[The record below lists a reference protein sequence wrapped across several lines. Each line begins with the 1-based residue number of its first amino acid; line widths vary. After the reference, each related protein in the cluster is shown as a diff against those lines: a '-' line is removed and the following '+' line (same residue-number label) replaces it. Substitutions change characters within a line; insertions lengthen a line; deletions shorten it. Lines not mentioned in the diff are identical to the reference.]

1 MTSRQRRVARRSR
14 GKRGSIA
21 LGLGVIATIVVVA
34 ALGAGAWVLGVAAD
48 APELDE
54 LSPINQGRTST
65 VFAADG
71 TRLGVI
77 SSDIVRRPVKFNQ
90 IPKVV
95 RRATIAIE
103 DADFYDHGGINPSA
117 VIRAAIR
124 NAEEGE
130 VVEGGSTITQQ
141 LVKNLYTGQVDD
153 RDLKAKI
160 EEAKLAQEVESKL
173 TKNRILERYLN
184 TAAYGTNGGRT
195 AIGIDAAARQYFDK
209 RVGGL
214 KLKEAALLAGLP
226 QAPSLHNP
234 LLNRKAAKNRRND
247 VLRAMANEGYIKP
260 GRLEKLLDSGLG
272 INPTERYTRVKERYF
287 FDYVTQQLID
297 EYGTR
302 TVRRGGLEVHT
313 TIDLE
318 MQEQARRALESNLA
332 GVGPSGAIVT
342 TDARNGEILA
352 MVSNADYDDRQFNLA
367 AQGQRQPGS
376 AFKTMVL
383 TAALRQGADPN
394 RTSYNSRSPLVIND
408 PAVGRWEVNTFDG
421 SSGGRMSLRT
431 ATLKSDNTAY
441 AQLILDVGPDYV
453 RKTAERM
460 GITSKLNGYA
470 AEGIGGLEDGV
481 TPLEMANAYG
491 TLASGGVRNSP
502 NAITR
507 VEFPNGK
514 TDRLNASKSKRVFSD
529 GLAREVTDILA
540 ENIQSGTGTRAEIGC
555 PAAGKTG
562 TTDSFRDA
570 WFVGYTPRLS
580 TSVWVGYPDEQI
592 EMQTEFNGSSVAGGT
607 FPAQIWGDYM
617 NNVKGG
623 FCGAFPPV
631 EDGYKPGG
639 FSGRYASGSASSRG

>member
-1 MTSRQRRVARRSR
+1 MTARQRRVARRSR
-14 GKRGSIA
+14 GRRGSIA
-21 LGLGVIATIVVVA
+21 LGLGVVAAVVA
-34 ALGAGAWVLGVAAD
+34 VAAVSAGAWVLGVAAD

-54 LSPINQGRTST
+54 LKPINQGRTST
-65 VFAADG
+65 VYAADG

-77 SSDIVRRPVKFNQ
+77 SSDVIRRPVKFRD

-95 RRATIAIE
+95 RWATMAIE
-103 DADFYDHGGINPSA
+103 DADFYNHGGVNPTA
-117 VIRAAIR
+117 IMRAAIR

-141 LVKNLYTGQVDD
+141 LVKNLYTGQLAD

-160 EEAKLAQEVESKL
+160 EEAKLARELEQRF

-184 TAAYGTNGGRT
+184 TASYGTNNGRT

-234 LLNRKAAKNRRND
+234 LLNRKAAKNRRDD
-247 VLRAMANEGYIKP
+247 VLRAMAEQGYIKP
-260 GRLEKLLDSGLG
+260 RRLESLLGSGLG
-272 INPTERYTRVKERYF
+272 INPTRRFTRVKERYF
-287 FDYVTQQLID
+287 FDYVTQELI
-297 EYGTR
+297 EAYGTR
-302 TVRRGGLEVHT
+302 TVRRGGLQVHT

-318 MQEQARRALESNLA
+318 MQQRARAALESNLA
-332 GVGPSGAIVT
+332 GVGPAGAIVT
-342 TDARNGEILA
+342 TDARNGDILA
-352 MVSNADYDDRQFNLA
+352 MVSNAEYDERQFNLA

-383 TAALRQGADPN
+383 TAALRKGADPN
-394 RTSYNSRSPLVIND
+394 RTSYTSRSPLVIND

-421 SSGGRMSLRT
+421 SSGGRMDLRT
-431 ATLKSDNTAY
+431 ATIKSDNTAY

-453 RKTAERM
+453 RKTAQRM

-470 AEGIGGLEDGV
+470 AEGIGGLEQGV

-502 NAITR
+502 TAITR

-514 TDRLNASKSKRVFSD
+514 TDRLDSRESKRVFSD
-529 GLAREVTDILA
+529 GIAREVTDIL
-540 ENIQSGTGTRAEIGC
+540 EDNIGSGTGTRAEIGC

-580 TSVWVGYPDEQI
+580 TSVWVGYPDEQV
-592 EMQTEFNGSSVAGGT
+592 EMRTEFNGSSVAGGT

-617 NNVKGG
+617 SAVKGD

-631 EDGYKPGG
+631 EDPFRPGG
-639 FSGRYASGSASSRG
+639 FSGRYASGSASTRG